1 MSDVW
6 RKWEGQIADDKFLL
20 QQFLGTTDH
29 SAVFLTQT
37 SEPQPRKA
45 AIKFISADS
54 ATADAQLSL
63 WTRAAQLSHPN
74 LLRIYHS
81 GRCRVAEMDL
91 LYAVME
97 FADED
102 LSQILPQ
109 RPLAASE
116 ARDMLEPLLDAI
128 VYLHT
133 KGLAHTHIKPSN
145 ILATADQL
153 KLSCD
158 AIFPIGESRAPSRDL
173 DPYDAPELAT
183 SPLAASADVWS
194 LGVTLV
200 EALTQRAPVAPASS
214 QADPVIPDALP
225 QPFLDIARHSLL
237 RDSTARWTT
246 AQIAA
251 SLKPVAVA
259 AAAGRSI
266 SPAPVSPTAIPLSP
280 ISAIPAS
287 KLPAP
292 KAQPP
297 RPQTFVQPNQSFV
310 LPNYVVPLF
319 AAFFITLA
327 IFALPK
333 ILSHRPG
340 SSSSTTSAASQP
352 SSEPKPVA
360 QPPRAE
366 SPKAAKP
373 ASQTQVLAKSA
384 AVKPPADQHLPS
396 QSVATPAPAALR
408 TDTFP
413 SVNAPAPSASSP
425 AHGEV
430 LDQVLPDVSD
440 KARATIHGTV
450 RVAVRVHV
458 DPAGNVASAELD
470 APGPSSFF
478 ADLALKAA
486 RRWEFTSPEVNGH
499 SVPSEWL
506 IHFHITSS
514 GTKAIPTQTAP

>member
-6 RKWEGQIADDKFLL
+6 KKWEGQIADDKFLL
-20 QQFLGTTDH
+20 HQFLGTTDH

-37 SEPQPRKA
+37 SERQPRKA

-54 ATADAQLSL
+54 ATAEAQLSL
-63 WTRAAQLSHPN
+63 WARAAQLSHPN
-74 LLRIYHS
+74 LLRIYDS

-97 FADED
+97 FAEED

-109 RPLAASE
+109 RSLAASE
-116 ARDMLEPLLDAI
+116 ARDMLEPLLDAVI
-128 VYLHT
+128 YLHGQ
-133 KGLAHTHIKPSN
+133 GLAHTHIKPSN

-153 KLSCD
+153 KLSADTICS
-158 AIFPIGESRAPSRDL
+158 IGESRTPSRDL
-173 DPYDAPELAT
+173 GAYDAPELAT
-183 SPLAASADVWS
+183 APLSASADVWS

-200 EALTQRAPVAPASS
+200 EALTQRAPVARAGS
-214 QADPVIPDALP
+214 QADPSVPDTLP
-225 QPFLDIARHSLL
+225 QPFLDIARHSIL
-237 RDSTARWTT
+237 RDPAARWTT
-246 AQIAA
+246 TQIAA
-251 SLKPVAVA
+251 SLKPAAAA

-266 SPAPVSPTAIPLSP
+266 SPLAVSPLAVPLSP
-280 ISAIPAS
+280 VSAIPEA

-292 KAQPP
+292 RTQPP
-297 RPQTFVQPNQSFV
+297 RQQTIAQPKQTFV

-333 ILSHRPG
+333 ILSRRPN
-340 SSSSTTSAASQP
+340 SSSSSTSAASQP
-352 SSEPKPVA
+352 ASEPKPVA

-366 SPKAAKP
+366 SPKPSKPSAPSSAK
-373 ASQTQVLAKSA
+373 VA
-384 AVKPPADQHLPS
+384 AVKPPADQPLPS
-396 QSVATPAPAALR
+396 QTVATPAAASLR
-408 TDTFP
+408 TDSFP
-413 SVNAPAPSASSP
+413 SANAPASSTSSP
-425 AHGEV
+425 DHGEV

-458 DPAGNVASAELD
+458 DPSGNVASAELD
-470 APGPSSFF
+470 SPGPSPFF

-486 RRWEFTSPEVNGH
+486 RRWEFTSPELNGH

-506 IHFHITSS
+506 IRFHFSPS
-514 GTKAIPTQTAP
+514 GAKAIPTQTAP

>member
-6 RKWEGQIADDKFLL
+6 KKWEGQIADDKFLL
-20 QQFLGTTDH
+20 HRFLGTTDH

-54 ATADAQLSL
+54 ATAEAQLSL
-63 WTRAAQLSHPN
+63 WSRAAQLSHPN
-74 LLRIYHS
+74 LLPIYNS
-81 GRCRVAEMDL
+81 GRCRVADLDL

-97 FADED
+97 FAEED

-109 RPLAASE
+109 RPLAATE
-116 ARDMLEPLLDAI
+116 AREMLEPLLNALI
-128 VYLHT
+128 YLHGQ
-133 KGLAHTHIKPSN
+133 GLAHTHIKPSN

-153 KLSCD
+153 KLSAD
-158 AIFPIGESRAPSRDL
+158 TFLSIGESRKPSRDL
-173 DPYDAPELAT
+173 DAYDAPEFAT
-183 SPLAASADVWS
+183 APLAASADVWS

-200 EALTQRAPVAPASS
+200 EALTQRAPVAPGDS
-214 QADPVIPDALP
+214 QADPSIPETLS
-225 QPFLDIARHSLL
+225 QPFLDIARHSVL
-237 RDSTARWTT
+237 RDAAARWTT
-246 AQIAA
+246 SQIAA
-251 SLKPVAVA
+251 ALKPVAVA

-266 SPAPVSPTAIPLSP
+266 SPTAVSPLAVPLSP
-280 ISAIPAS
+280 VSAIPAA

-292 KAQPP
+292 RTQPP
-297 RPQTFVQPNQSFV
+297 RQQSSIQPKQTFV

-319 AAFFITLA
+319 AAFFITIA

-333 ILSHRPG
+333 ILSHRPN

-352 SSEPKPVA
+352 ASEPKAVA
-360 QPPRAE
+360 QPPRSE
-366 SPKAAKP
+366 SPRPSKSAA
-373 ASQTQVLAKSA
+373 QTSAKA
-384 AVKPPADQHLPS
+384 AVKPPAEQVSSAPVS
-396 QSVATPAPAALR
+396 TPAPAALR

-413 SVNAPAPSASSP
+413 SANAPAPSKSSP
-425 AHGEV
+425 ARGEV
-430 LDQVLPDVSD
+430 LDQVLPAVSD

-458 DPAGNVASAELD
+458 DPSGNVADAELD
-470 APGPSSFF
+470 GPGPSKYF
-478 ADLALKAA
+478 ADLALQSA

-499 SVPSEWL
+499 SVTSEWL
-506 IHFHITSS
+506 IRFHFSPS

>member
-6 RKWEGQIADDKFLL
+6 KKWEGQIADDKYLL
-20 QQFLGTTDH
+20 HQFLGTTDH

-37 SEPQPRKA
+37 SEHQPRKA
-45 AIKFISADS
+45 AIKFISADA
-54 ATADAQLSL
+54 ATAEAQLSL
-63 WTRAAQLSHPN
+63 WARAAQISHTN
-74 LLRIYHS
+74 LLRIYDS
-81 GRCRVAEMDL
+81 GRCRVADLDL
-91 LYAVME
+91 LYAVVE
-97 FADED
+97 FAEED

-116 ARDMLEPLLDAI
+116 AREMLEPLLDAI
-128 VYLHT
+128 IYLHGQ
-133 KGLAHTHIKPSN
+133 GLAHTHIKPSN
-145 ILATADQL
+145 IHATADQL
-153 KLSCD
+153 KLSADTICS
-158 AIFPIGESRAPSRDL
+158 IGESRTPTRDL
-173 DPYDAPELAT
+173 GPYDAPEFAT
-183 SPLAASADVWS
+183 APLAASADVWS

-200 EALTQRAPVAPASS
+200 EALTQRAPIAPADT
-214 QADPVIPDALP
+214 QADPSIPGTLP
-225 QPFLDIARHSLL
+225 QPFLDIARHSIL
-237 RDSTARWTT
+237 RDPSARWTT

-251 SLKPVAVA
+251 SLKPVAAA
-259 AAAGRSI
+259 AAAGQSI
-266 SPAPVSPTAIPLSP
+266 SASPVPPTSIPLSP
-280 ISAIPAS
+280 IGSIPAA
-287 KLPAP
+287 KLPT
-292 KAQPP
+292 P
-297 RPQTFVQPNQSFV
+297 RPQAPRLQRSPQPKQTFV

-333 ILSHRPG
+333 ILRRRPD

-352 SSEPKPVA
+352 PSQPKSVA

-366 SPKAAKP
+366 SPKPSKP
-373 ASQTQVLAKSA
+373 APQSSAKSA
-384 AVKPPADQHLPS
+384 TVKPPADQPLTS
-396 QSVATPAPAALR
+396 QPVATPAPAALR
-408 TDTFP
+408 TDSFP
-413 SVNAPAPSASSP
+413 SANAPASSNSSAS
-425 AHGEV
+425 HGEV

-470 APGPSSFF
+470 SPGPSPFF

-486 RRWEFTSPEVNGH
+486 RRWEFNSPEVNGR
-499 SVPSEWL
+499 SVSSEWL